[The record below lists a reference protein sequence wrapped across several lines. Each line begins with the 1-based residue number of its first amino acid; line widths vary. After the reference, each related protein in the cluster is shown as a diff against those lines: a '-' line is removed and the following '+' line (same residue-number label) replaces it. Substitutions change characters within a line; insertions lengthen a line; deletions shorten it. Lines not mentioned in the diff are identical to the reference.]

1 MPGRGTLVD
10 RAGEVDDRSSGAPER
25 NTERTELPPTTGI
38 TRRPSAWGVLA
49 ILVVGATI
57 VSGPAERPFGAP
69 RVHAAADAPNVVLI
83 VTDDQR
89 WDTLASMGGVQRV
102 LAAPGA
108 TFRNAFVSNS
118 LCCPSRASILTG
130 AYSHSTGVYTNGGE
144 DGFQAFDDGST
155 LATWLDAAGYRT
167 ALIGKYFNGTWPLGY
182 IPPGWDR
189 WVTFRGSHRLYYDFS
204 LSVQGRYRSFGSAPS
219 DYSTTV
225 LGGYAERFIREAD
238 AADPLFLMLTP
249 FAPHAPRIAGP
260 GDSAE
265 VLDPWAP
272 GPNLPELDVADK
284 PAHIRDLTLR
294 TNTGPHAEARWAQ
307 QVRALRAVDA
317 MIVDVVRAL
326 RETGRLHDTIIVF
339 TADNGLA
346 LGEHRWNYKLVPYE
360 ESIRVPMVMRYDP
373 LTEGATPPAMALN
386 VDIAPTVADLVGIP
400 APGAEGR
407 SLVPVLSG
415 TRRSVRSGFLLEH
428 EQYRAGRGEADPPT
442 FCGVRTD
449 RRLFVRYATGEEELY
464 DLRLDPYELQ
474 NLADVPAYGVRL
486 ERLRSR
492 ARTLCRPRPPGFS
505 WET

>member
-1 MPGRGTLVD
+1 MPPR
-10 RAGEVDDRSSGAPER
+10 
-25 NTERTELPPTTGI
+25 TGI
-38 TRRPSAWGVLA
+38 TTRPSAWGALA

-57 VSGPAERPFGAP
+57 VSGPVERPFGAP
-69 RVHAAADAPNVVLI
+69 RGHAAVDAPNVVLI

-89 WDTLASMGGVQRV
+89 WDTLSSMRGVQRV
-102 LAAPGA
+102 LAAPGT

-155 LATWLDAAGYRT
+155 LAMWLDSAGYRT
-167 ALIGKYFNGTWPLGY
+167 ALIGKYFNGAWPVEY

-189 WVTFRGSHRLYYDFS
+189 WVTFRGSQRLYYDYA
-204 LSVQGRYRSFGSAPS
+204 LSVQGRSRSFGSAAS
-219 DYSTTV
+219 DYSTSV
-225 LGGYAERFIREAD
+225 LGGYAERFIRGAD

-260 GDSAE
+260 GDSAD
-265 VLDPWAP
+265 VLDPWVP
-272 GPNLPELDVADK
+272 GPNLPEADVSDK
-284 PAHIRDLTLR
+284 PDHIRELATR
-294 TNTGPHAEARWAQ
+294 THGPHARALWAQ
-307 QVRALRAVDA
+307 QVKALRAVDG
-317 MIVDVVRAL
+317 MVVDVVRAL

-339 TADNGLA
+339 TADNGIA

-373 LTEGATPPAMALN
+373 LTEGATPRAMALN
-386 VDIAPTVADLVGIP
+386 VDIAPTVTDLAGIS

-415 TRRSVRSGFLLEH
+415 ARKSVRSSFLLEH
-428 EQYRAGRGEADPPT
+428 EQYRAASGGADPPT
-442 FCGVRTD
+442 FCGMRTH
-449 RRLFVRYATGEEELY
+449 RHLFVRYATGEEELY
-464 DLRLDPYELQ
+464 DLRRDPYELR
-474 NLADVPAYGVRL
+474 NLAEVSTYEVRL

-492 ARTLCRPRPPGFS
+492 ARALCRPRPPGFS
-505 WET
+505 WTT